1 MAGHS
6 AMLKS
11 VLYDWGGLNIALF
24 QLINGFHSV
33 WWDRAMRLG
42 TWVADHRTLAFVLGI
57 VAVAFLRTSSRDTVS
72 ERFALAAGFAAA
84 YVATSVLVWAAKL
97 AVDFPRPAEALWPEL
112 TRVLVVPGDP
122 YSFPSGHAARAAMTA
137 TLFWPYL
144 KLGLRLAAVLAVAW
158 IALSRIALG
167 AHFPADVVAGAAIGV
182 LVPRVLQSCLRRL
195 LAAG

>member
-72 ERFALAAGFAAA
+72 ERFALAASFAAA

>member
-24 QLINGFHSV
+24 QLINGFHPV